1 MSRASS
7 ESAFHDASA
16 ASAITVIEMP
26 NRKHRSSSAGTAVR
40 PGDWKT
46 CMTYLERHHEG
57 DEQTARDQTCRNR
70 RQHFVPVGVR

>member
-26 NRKHRSSSAGTAVR
+26 NRKNQSSRAGTAVR

-46 CMTYLERHHEG
+46 CRTDLSDIMR
-57 DEQTARDQTCRNR
+57 
-70 RQHFVPVGVR
+70 